1 MTVWIVAG
9 FSRADL
15 FRQAGAVLRNRIRH
29 SGTIFSSDGC
39 TADGWSYG
47 LRRNLRETG
56 EYWAAAHFCSTRS
69 WQQIATVLGGA
80 AYDSGFWASISNTL
94 CFFLVRSASHKV
106 SPSLQFEGS
115 TRQAEHLFGNRT
127 ACSII
132 MTV

>member
-94 CFFLVRSASHKV
+94 CFFWRGPHLIRSRRVYSLKARRDR
-106 SPSLQFEGS
+106 PSI
-115 TRQAEHLFGNRT
+115 
-127 ACSII
+127 CSA
-132 MTV
+132 TERRAALS